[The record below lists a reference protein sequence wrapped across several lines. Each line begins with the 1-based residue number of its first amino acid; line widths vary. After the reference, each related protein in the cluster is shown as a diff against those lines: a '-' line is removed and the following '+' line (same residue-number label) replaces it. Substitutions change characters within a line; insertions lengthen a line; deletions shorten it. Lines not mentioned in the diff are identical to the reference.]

1 MDKLLEIFRRLTI
14 AAVWIGGGG
23 LSLAM
28 IIMTFSDG
36 NSNRFA
42 TFIVGLG
49 AILFT
54 WAVSKLVNWIFIK

>member
-36 NSNRFA
+36 NSPSLTPSLTNEDCWR
-42 TFIVGLG
+42 LG
-49 AILFT
+49 G
-54 WAVSKLVNWIFIK
+54 